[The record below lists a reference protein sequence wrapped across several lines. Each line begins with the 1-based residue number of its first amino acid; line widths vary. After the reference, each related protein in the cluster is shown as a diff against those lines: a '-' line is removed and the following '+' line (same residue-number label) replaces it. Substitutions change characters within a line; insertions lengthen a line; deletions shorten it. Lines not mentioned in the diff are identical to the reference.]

1 MSRALA
7 RSAACALLLCA
18 LALMLAHLRTPVGES
33 LRFSPNPL
41 RCEESSAPALP
52 CGPVAINRASVE
64 ELEALPRIGPAL
76 AQSIVRQRE
85 ENGLFAYP
93 QDLLCVKGIGQKT
106 LAKLWDCI
114 NLSK

>member
-7 RSAACALLLCA
+7 RAVVCALLLCA
-18 LALMLAHLRTPVGES
+18 LALTLMHLSVPVGES

-64 ELEALPRIGPAL
+64 ELEALPGIGPAL

-93 QDLLCVKGIGQKT
+93 QDLLCVKGIGPKT
-106 LAKLWDCI
+106 LEKLWDCI